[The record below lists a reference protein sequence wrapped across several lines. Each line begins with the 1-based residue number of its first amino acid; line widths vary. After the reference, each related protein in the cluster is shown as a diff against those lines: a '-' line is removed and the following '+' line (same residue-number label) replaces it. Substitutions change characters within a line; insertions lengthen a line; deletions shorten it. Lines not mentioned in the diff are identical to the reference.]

1 MGCEL
6 ILYYGVGLI
15 LKGVK
20 IKKRLYHKRVIITSC
35 IIRHFDVS
43 VESAYSAPLS
53 CAVCTYV
60 RAASSLSSIYW
71 P

>member
-43 VESAYSAPLS
+43 VELAYSAPLS

>member
-1 MGCEL
+1 MGCGQASCSDV
-6 ILYYGVGLI
+6 GVI

-20 IKKRLYHKRVIITSC
+20 IKKEGISRMRDTSSC

-43 VESAYSAPLS
+43 VESAYSVPLS

>member
-1 MGCEL
+1 MGCGQASCSCV
-6 ILYYGVGLI
+6 GVI

-43 VESAYSAPLS
+43 VELAYSAPLS
-53 CAVCTYV
+53 CAVCMYV